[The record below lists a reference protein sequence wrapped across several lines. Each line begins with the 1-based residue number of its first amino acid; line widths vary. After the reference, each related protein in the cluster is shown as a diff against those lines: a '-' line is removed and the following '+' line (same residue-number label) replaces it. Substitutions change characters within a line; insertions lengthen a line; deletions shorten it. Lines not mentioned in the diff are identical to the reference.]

1 MLRVADLFKIMMFRH
16 LLMIFS
22 QFNYEHSLF
31 VYILKLKKNKKV
43 RGFYKVKFR
52 GFFCKMR
59 SHKKIGPDRFS
70 RLTYIGYKQLDRQ
83 EKYKYIYIY

>member
-43 RGFYKVKFR
+43 RGFYSQVCSQKIFDVKKD
-52 GFFCKMR
+52 G
-59 SHKKIGPDRFS
+59 
-70 RLTYIGYKQLDRQ
+70 
-83 EKYKYIYIY
+83 